1 MRLLRDPKRL
11 VPILLSAIAGIIVL
25 IGTVTV
31 QPLAEHLL
39 QMAQIVVAV
48 ALVLGSLSVL
58 WTHGGAVWRR
68 ARGWPYSMVLV
79 IAAVVVFVLEFVP
92 ETSGFATVAQ
102 TRELSADVLRYVY
115 EPLATSLL
123 GLLTFFALRASW
135 RALGARPGE
144 AMLILGVA
152 VVFLIGDGP
161 WAAALPGL
169 REALEWTRAYPVQGI
184 ARGLIIGAG
193 LGALVATTRLLLGFD
208 HPYLDR

>member
-11 VPILLSAIAGIIVL
+11 VPIMLSAIAGIIVL
-25 IGTVTV
+25 SGAVTP
-31 QPLAEHLL
+31 QPLADHLL
-39 QMAQIVVAV
+39 QMTQIIIAV

-58 WTHGGAVWRR
+58 WTHFGAIWRR
-68 ARGWPYSMVLV
+68 ARGWPYSIVLV
-79 IAAVVVFVLEFVP
+79 SAAVLVFALEFVP
-92 ETSGFATVAQ
+92 ETSGFASVAQ

-135 RALGARPGE
+135 RALHARPGE
-144 AMLILGVA
+144 ALLLLGVA
-152 VVFLIGDGP
+152 VIFLIGDGP
-161 WAAALPGL
+161 WAAALPGVG
-169 REALEWTRAYPVQGI
+169 ATLEWTRTYAVQGV